1 MEEALRQSPSNL
13 IKVVIFGPES
23 TGKTTL
29 ARDLAAHYGEPWV
42 PEYAREYLQEK
53 WDREGVTCQPEDL
66 LPIARGQ
73 MRLENSLS
81 LKARRLLICD
91 TDLLETKVY
100 SEAYY
105 TGSCDPAL
113 EAAALAN
120 QYHLYFLTDIDVPWE
135 ADDLRDKPDH
145 RPEMFSYFKTALQ
158 DNNRSFVILRG
169 NPADRLQ
176 EAARHI
182 DKLLETMSQF
192 TESDLRY
199 LQTKGISTEK
209 AQGQIETFKEG
220 IPPVSLVKAA
230 VVGDGIVRFT
240 PEEQR
245 NLREQYNE
253 KRQGKKVIK
262 FIPASGAAS
271 RMFKSLF
278 GFLSSFNPAS
288 DSLEAYLE
296 SDPAMRKFYE
306 GIRDFPFYALVQSR
320 IRGEATTKAGE
331 LYAFVKELLSED
343 GLNYGFYPKGL
354 LPFHKY
360 EKSLDT
366 PFAEHLREGAAYADN
381 GGTANLH
388 FTISPQHDAL
398 FHQEFDAVK
407 DRIGSETQCS
417 FTVGYSFQKPS
428 TDTLAVTPENEPF
441 RDNSGQLLFR
451 PGGHGALL
459 ENLDEQEGD
468 ILFIKNIDNV
478 VVHSELEHITAWK
491 EVLGG
496 YLLQIQQQAYSYLR
510 MLDEGSLDL
519 DLLNRVRDFLEQKLN
534 ARFAGNF
541 SGLSL
546 DDQVAVLRDK
556 LNRPIRIC
564 GMVKN
569 EGEPGGGPFWIRDRQ
584 GHDSLQIVESAQVDM
599 ADPDQRSTFSES
611 THFNPVDLVCGI
623 RDAYGEKFNLMNYVD
638 TKQGFITEK
647 TFEGRP
653 LKALELPGLW
663 NGGMAHWNTV
673 FVEVPVSTFNPV
685 KTVNDLLKPAHRTDL
700 KSS

>member
-1 MEEALRQSPSNL
+1 MEEALRQRPSNL
-13 IKVVIFGPES
+13 VKVVIFGPES

-73 MRLENSLS
+73 MRLENSL
-81 LKARRLLICD
+81 ARQAGRLLICD

-113 EAAALAN
+113 EEAALAN
-120 QYHLYFLTDIDVPWE
+120 QYQLYFLTDIDVPWE
-135 ADDLRDKPDH
+135 ADDLRDRPDH
-145 RPEMFSYFKTALQ
+145 RPEMFNHFKAALEE
-158 DNNRSFVILRG
+158 NNRSFVILRG
-169 NPADRLQ
+169 SPAARLR

-182 DKLLETMSQF
+182 DKLLDTMSQF
-192 TESDLRY
+192 TESDLNY
-199 LQTKGISTEK
+199 LQAKGISTEK
-209 AQGQIETFKEG
+209 AQAQIETFKEG
-220 IPPVSLVKAA
+220 IPPVNLFKAA
-230 VVGDGIVRFT
+230 VIGDGIMRFT
-240 PEEQR
+240 AEEQR
-245 NLREQYNE
+245 NLRELYQE
-253 KRQGKKVIK
+253 KRQGRKVVK

-278 GFLSSFNPAS
+278 SFLSDFDPAA
-288 DSLEAYLE
+288 DTLEDYLE
-296 SDPAMRKFYE
+296 SDPSMRRFYE
-306 GIRDFPFYALVQSR
+306 GIRDFPFYGLVQSR
-320 IRGEATTKAGE
+320 IRGKATTKAAE
-331 LYAFVKELLSED
+331 LYAFVEELLSED

-354 LPFHKY
+354 LPFHTY
-360 EKSLDT
+360 EKTLDT
-366 PFAEHLREGAAYADN
+366 PFAEHLREGAAYADT
-381 GGTANLH
+381 GGTAHLH

-398 FHQEFDAVK
+398 FHREFDQVK
-407 DRIGSETQCS
+407 DRVGNETQCS

-428 TDTLAVTPENEPF
+428 TDTLAVSPENEPF
-441 RDNSGQLLFR
+441 RDGDGQLLFR

-478 VVHSELEHITAWK
+478 VVRTELEHIAAWK

-496 YLLQIQQQAYSYLR
+496 YLLQVQQQAFSFLR
-510 MLDEGSLDL
+510 MLDQGSLDL
-519 DLLNRVRDFLEQKLN
+519 DLLNRVRDFLENRLN
-534 ARFAGNF
+534 ARFSGNF

-599 ADPDQRSTFSES
+599 ADPDQKAIFSES

-623 RDAYGEKFNLMNYVD
+623 RDAYGKKFNLMNYVD
-638 TKQGFITEK
+638 AKQGFITEK
-647 TFEGRP
+647 TYEGRP

-700 KSS
+700 KSP